1 MTDDQSSSRRLHDIL
16 DRRDIERLMHL
27 YAHRIDAADFDGF
40 AELFAHGSLHLRGLS
55 PPAEGRD
62 AVRELVGRVVIL
74 HDGSP
79 RTNHVMA
86 NILIDVADDRR
97 SATARSYVQVL
108 HGLAGNPIAP
118 IATAFYDD
126 RYVRIDDQWWFES
139 RVATASL
146 VGDMS
151 THVRPGTRPAGGAA

>member
-1 MTDDQSSSRRLHDIL
+1 MTEDIQ
-16 DRRDIERLMHL
+16 DRQDIERLMHL
-27 YAHRIDAADFDGF
+27 YAHRIDAAAFDDF
-40 AELFAHGSLHLRGLS
+40 AALFEHGTLHLRGLG
-55 PPAEGRD
+55 PPATGTAEVRD
-62 AVRELVGRVVIL
+62 LVGRVVIL

-79 RTNHVMA
+79 RTNHLMA

>member
-1 MTDDQSSSRRLHDIL
+1 MTEDIQ
-16 DRRDIERLMHL
+16 DRRDIERLMTL
-27 YAHRIDAADFDGF
+27 YAHRIDAAAFDEF
-40 AELFAHGSLHLRGLS
+40 ADLFEHGTLHLRGLS
-55 PPAEGRD
+55 PPATGTEE
-62 AVRELVGRVVIL
+62 VRELVGRVVIL

-86 NILIDVADDRR
+86 NMLIDIADDRS
-97 SATARSYVQVL
+97 SAVARSYVQVL
-108 HGLAGNPIAP
+108 HGLPGQPVAT

-126 RYVRIDDQWWFES
+126 RYVRIDGRWWFES

-151 THVRPGTRPAGGAA
+151 THVRRGTTPRPS

>member
-1 MTDDQSSSRRLHDIL
+1 MTEDIQ
-16 DRRDIERLMHL
+16 DCHDIERLMHL
-27 YAHRIDAADFDGF
+27 YAHRIDAAAFDEF
-40 AELFAHGSLHLRGLS
+40 AALFEHGTLHLRGLA
-55 PPAEGRD
+55 PPATGAA
-62 AVRELVGRVVIL
+62 AVRDLVGRVVIL

-86 NILIDVADDRR
+86 NILIDVTDDRS
-97 SATARSYVQVL
+97 SATARSYVQVI
-108 HGLAGNPIAP
+108 HGLANEPIAT

-126 RYVRIDDQWWFES
+126 RFVRVDDRWWFES

-151 THVRPGTRPAGGAA
+151 THVRRGAVSGT

>member
-1 MTDDQSSSRRLHDIL
+1 MAIGGGAMTEDIQ
-16 DRRDIERLMHL
+16 DGHDIERLMHL
-27 YAHRIDAADFDGF
+27 YAHRIDAAAFDEF
-40 AELFAHGSLHLRGLS
+40 AALFEHGTLLLRGLA
-55 PPAEGRD
+55 PPATGAP
-62 AVRELVGRVVIL
+62 AVRDLVGRVVIL

-79 RTNHVMA
+79 RTNHFMA
-86 NILIDVADDRR
+86 NVLIDVAADRS

-108 HGLAGNPIAP
+108 HGLANQPIVT

-126 RYVRIDDQWWFES
+126 RFVRVDDRWWFES

-151 THVRPGTRPAGGAA
+151 THVRPSTSRGRT